1 MRFRSWMWAF
11 LLMLA
16 TTGGAGVHA
25 QSVGRPVVDPAVAK
39 MGSGFTSGILEVN
52 GTALHYVRGGSG
64 PAILLIHGFPQDWY
78 EWRKVMPILAKKYTV
93 VAMDLRG
100 AGESRATKDGYD
112 VATMAEDVYQ
122 LAQKLKLERPYVA
135 GHDIGGMVAYAFARL
150 HPDYLRAALV
160 LECPI
165 PGIEPWEKIKAEPLL
180 WHVNFQETP
189 ELPEQLVMGRQTIYF
204 GRFFKMGTVDNNAI
218 TAADLAHYVK
228 AYSAPQQLRAAFE
241 MYRALPADEK
251 FDNAHR
257 EAISVPL
264 VLSGGDGSFGKI
276 MPGLK
281 EALRD
286 YGWQNVTVEV
296 LPNLRHYIPDEQPGK
311 VAELIEKYA
320 GS

>member
-1 MRFRSWMWAF
+1 MKNRLWVTA
-11 LLMLA
+11 LLLA
-16 TTGGAGVHA
+16 LTAGNGASLRA
-25 QSVGRPVVDPAVAK
+25 QSTGRRGVDSAVAQ
-39 MGSGFTSGILEVN
+39 MGGGFTSGVAEVN
-52 GTALHYVRGGSG
+52 GTALHYVRGGAG

-78 EWRKVMPILAKKYTV
+78 EWRKVMPILAKEYTV

-100 AGESRATKDGYD
+100 AGGSRATNDGYD

-135 GHDIGGMVAYAFARL
+135 GHDIGGMVAYAYARL
-150 HPDYLRAALV
+150 HPDYLRGVLV

-165 PGIEPWEKIKAEPLL
+165 PGVEPWEKIKAEPLL
-180 WHVNFQETP
+180 WHINFQETP
-189 ELPEQLVMGRQTIYF
+189 DLPEQLVAGRQAIYF

-228 AYSAPQQLRAAFE
+228 AYSAPAQLRAAFE
-241 MYRALPADEK
+241 VYRALPGDEK

-281 EALRD
+281 DTLRD

-296 LPNLRHYIPDEQPGK
+296 LANLRHYIPDEQPGK
-311 VAELIEKYA
+311 VAKLIGKYA
-320 GS
+320 GT